1 MPSTTKNT
9 PRLASMCH
17 ASSLLR
23 RTRPGSLAPAHLN
36 FVLTIACASK
46 LKEHH
51 IGQPDEGNFRNGR
64 LHVSIPL
71 FAVHDF
77 DTRGHSF
84 SVDGCA
90 ESAQVLEKK
99 LTAGRIAS
107 QAKMLARDVGQG
119 IQFQVGPIVLA
130 SAADNDLVFRHP
142 IRLAAAIVFVL
153 DAGAG
158 PGFSSRREW
167 SRPIT
172 LRDRLTTAQA
182 SSGDAL
188 SHRSGSEF
196 RSRRQCEFRMDHDV
210 ARLDIVVC
218 VLKDADLPVS
228 IRRNHFGT
236 APLSNFQSFGNR
248 RTIHR
253 HQFLVERTPRLL
265 EDPCNYGPQPIQIV
279 TVQIYIVDGWGQGG
293 ILQWL

>member
-9 PRLASMCH
+9 PRLASMYH

-23 RTRPGSLAPAHLN
+23 RMWPGSLAPADLN

-77 DTRGHSF
+77 NTRGHSF

-90 ESAQVLEKK
+90 ETAQVLEKK

-107 QAKMLARDVGQG
+107 QAKMFARDVGQS

-142 IRLAAAIVFVL
+142 IRLAAAIVFVV

-158 PGFSSRREW
+158 TGFSCRSEG
-167 SRPIT
+167 SRPIA
-172 LRDRLTTAQA
+172 LRDGLATAQA

-188 SHRSGSEF
+188 SHRSGSELG
-196 RSRRQCEFRMDHDV
+196 SRRPSHFRIHHGV
-210 ARLDIVVC
+210 AGLALAVC
-218 VLKDADLPVS
+218 VLKNRPLPVAF
-228 IRRNHFGT
+228 R
-236 APLSNFQSFGNR
+236 P
-248 RTIHR
+248 TI
-253 HQFLVERTPRLL
+253 F
-265 EDPCNYGPQPIQIV
+265 
-279 TVQIYIVDGWGQGG
+279 
-293 ILQWL
+293 